1 MHVQWEKLYWQ
12 SICFMVQKMTQGL
25 SEIKHYFASLFTYVC
40 HIKRPRHIYCSN
52 IHVILNIRNVIANS
66 NFWELNSMV
75 RYDICFRRKIS
86 YVPLFFYCNCRDIR
100 KLNSYS
106 FIRMTSTKTLRFS
119 WFSLIHLIW
128 KWSTTVIDL
137 LNVNHKI
144 SSKILLILAQ
154 QEMLKMPS

>member
-52 IHVILNIRNVIANS
+52 IHVILNIRNVMVNS
-66 NFWELNSMV
+66 NFWELNSM
-75 RYDICFRRKIS
+75 IRRKIS
-86 YVPLFFYCNCRDIR
+86 YISLFFYYNCRDVT

-128 KWSTTVIDL
+128 KMEHHCNWSSECQPQNLKQNSSYFCTTR
-137 LNVNHKI
+137 N
-144 SSKILLILAQ
+144 A
-154 QEMLKMPS
+154 